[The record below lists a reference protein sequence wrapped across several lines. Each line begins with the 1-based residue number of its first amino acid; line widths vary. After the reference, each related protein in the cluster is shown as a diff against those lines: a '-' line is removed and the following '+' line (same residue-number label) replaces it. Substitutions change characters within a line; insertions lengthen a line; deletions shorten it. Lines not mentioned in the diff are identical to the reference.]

1 MIRNDI
7 PSGLRTLLI
16 DDEPFMRDL
25 LEASLSHIGVDQ
37 LALAG
42 DGAEALS
49 MIERGE
55 QEFDLIIC
63 DLYMPRM
70 DGIEFLRYLPQFGFR
85 GGIVLLSGKDQKV
98 LRSAVQVARERH
110 LNVLGSL
117 PKPVSADDLRRV
129 IERITAYDFDA
140 NVGVTTILTENQIQR
155 GIEHGYLR
163 LYYQPQVDIHTGTVT
178 GVEALARWHDPTQ
191 GTLGP
196 TAVVPVIEGSGLIH
210 AFTDAALHEAIH
222 QQREWQQHGLQVRL
236 AVNISVSALERLDL
250 PERIAALCDEMGVEP
265 ATVVMEIT
273 ETHFAADSAT
283 ALDVL
288 TRLKLKG
295 LGLSLDDFGTGYST
309 LEQLQRAPF
318 DEMKVDHS
326 FVHGAKFDPAAG
338 TILESSVELGRRLGL
353 TLVAEGVEDAE
364 DWRLTQ
370 ELGCQTAQGFY
381 ISQALPP
388 AEFEAW
394 LAEWADRQVE

>member
-1 MIRNDI
+1 
-7 PSGLRTLLI
+7 
-16 DDEPFMRDL
+16 
-25 LEASLSHIGVDQ
+25 
-37 LALAG
+37 
-42 DGAEALS
+42 
-49 MIERGE
+49 
-55 QEFDLIIC
+55 
-63 DLYMPRM
+63 
-70 DGIEFLRYLPQFGFR
+70 
-85 GGIVLLSGKDQKV
+85 
-98 LRSAVQVARERH
+98 
-110 LNVLGSL
+110 L

-129 IERITAYDFDA
+129 IERITAYDFDTDITA
-140 NVGVTTILTENQIQR
+140 TTILTEHQIQT
-155 GIEHGYLR
+155 GIEAGHLR
-163 LYYQPQVDIHTGTVT
+163 LYYQPQVDLNSGQVM
-178 GVEALARWHDPTQ
+178 GVEALARWYDPQQ

-196 TAVVPVIEGSGLIH
+196 TAVVPVIEGSRLIH
-210 AFTDAALHEAIH
+210 AFTDAALFQAIR
-222 QQREWQQHGLQVRL
+222 QQREWQSRGLQLRV

-250 PERIAALCDEMGVEP
+250 PERIEALCQELGVDP
-265 ATVVMEIT
+265 SSLAMEIT

-326 FVHGAKFDPAAG
+326 FVHGAKFDPAAR

-353 TLVAEGVEDAE
+353 ALVAEGAEDAQ

-388 AEFEAW
+388 AELEKW
-394 LAEWADRQVE
+394 LGEWAERYPD